1 MVPVPP
7 AFPELII
14 VVGIGICI
22 DFVNCSIGSTY
33 LVLLDFKPRAR
44 ELKEICLI

>member
-14 VVGIGICI
+14 VVGIGI

-44 ELKEICLI
+44 EHKEDPKV